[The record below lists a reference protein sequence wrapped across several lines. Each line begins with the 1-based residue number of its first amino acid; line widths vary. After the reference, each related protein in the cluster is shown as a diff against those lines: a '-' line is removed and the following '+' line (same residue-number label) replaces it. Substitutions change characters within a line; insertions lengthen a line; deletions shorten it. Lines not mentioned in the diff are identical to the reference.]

1 MFFLFVVIEIY
12 KDQIKKM
19 DIFEKI
25 GKGSYGT
32 VYRCRLGTQ
41 NFALKIMPYEFEFT
55 YFELNIASILR
66 ELWATSSRNCG
77 IKKLGVVYFPQGIL
91 CRYNIKTCQDNI
103 REPYVMGIGIAL
115 PLGNFTLS
123 ALIARNEFLPRLVV
137 ANITMQLIQKLHK
150 LHCSLNCIHRDLKP
164 GNILISMLDGKLY
177 LDIIDYGMLTFREK
191 STNPG
196 VTTSPFRAPEI
207 FLKSQYDNKADIWSL
222 GAIVFQLLTLSP
234 FCVYKKSTSNEP
246 DDCVVLDSIWQRL
259 GRPALGE
266 IGAFDTLEGHCV
278 LGESSPP
285 NPDFELRNA
294 LLRAH
299 NVDETD
305 ELDNLVLSCLQ
316 LDPDKRPSIA
326 PLSKILFSTYET
338 SLDKIQS
345 VDYLLKLSM
354 LCQSDQYAQSK
365 NSISLTSKEIRLF
378 FGDVPSSNNPYVYK
392 IYEEKNTRIAISGG
406 VMRVRTMHSFPESFV
421 WNCLMISDALICD
434 ILLTYSTKQVIFTR
448 TEADI
453 FSCAICFICAAPFEE
468 KHFVIKNDFLSLFG
482 LHDEE
487 AVMLAIIEILKRC
500 NFTLIT
506 FAEYR
511 GKTISHVN
519 SYSSE
524 KCRDLIER
532 FCEAKGASSWLSSL
546 GMIV

>member
-1 MFFLFVVIEIY
+1 
-12 KDQIKKM
+12 M

-32 VYRCRLGTQ
+32 VYRCRSGTQ
-41 NFALKIMPYEFEFT
+41 DFALKIMPYEFELT

-77 IKKLGVVYFPQGIL
+77 IKKLGVVYFPRGIL
-91 CRYNIKTCQDNI
+91 YRYNLKTCEDNI

-123 ALIARNEFLPRLVV
+123 ALIARNEFIPRRVV
-137 ANITMQLIQKLHK
+137 ANITMQLIKKLQKLH
-150 LHCSLNCIHRDLKP
+150 CGLNCIHRDLKP
-164 GNILISMLDGKLY
+164 GNIVISMLDGKLS
-177 LDIIDYGMLTFREK
+177 LDVIDYGMLTLLQK
-191 STNPG
+191 SNNPG

-207 FLKSQYDNKADIWSL
+207 FLKSQYDDKADIWSL
-222 GAIVFQLLTLSP
+222 GAIVFELLTLSQ
-234 FCVYKKSTSNEP
+234 FCVYTKSKSNEQ
-246 DDCVVLDSIWQRL
+246 DDRVVLDSIWHRL
-259 GRPALGE
+259 GRPLLGE

-278 LGESSPP
+278 LGESAPATP
-285 NPDFELRNA
+285 ELELRTS

-299 NVDETD
+299 NNSEPD

-316 LDPDKRPSIA
+316 LDPDKRPSIG
-326 PLSKILFSTYET
+326 PLSNILFSTYET
-338 SLDKIQS
+338 PLDTIQS
-345 VDYLLKLSM
+345 MDYLVKLSM
-354 LCQSDQYAQSK
+354 LCQSNQEAQSK
-365 NSISLTSKEIRLF
+365 NSISLSSKEIQF
-378 FGDVPSSNNPYVYK
+378 FVGECASDTSYEMK
-392 IYEEKNTRIAISGG
+392 IYEEKNTRIAVSSG
-406 VMRVRTMHSFPESFV
+406 VMRVRSMHLFPESFV
-421 WNCLMISDALICD
+421 WNCLLISDALICD
-434 ILLTYSTKQVIFTR
+434 ILLKFSKEQMIFSR

-453 FSCAICFICAAPFEE
+453 FACAICFICAAPFEE
-468 KHFVIKNDFLSLFG
+468 KRFVLKTDFLSLFG
-482 LHDEE
+482 LQDEE
-487 AVMLAIIEILKRC
+487 TVMYAIIDILSRC

-511 GKTISHVN
+511 GKTNSHVN

-532 FCEAKGASSWLSSL
+532 FCEAKGKSSWLSSL